1 MIKIKN
7 VSCEIRTKNSL
18 EKYGFSH
25 DFDDNL
31 NVILGD
37 NSSGKS
43 TILSCIYYC
52 LGMEQLL
59 GGNKSDILDKC
70 LWKQFDILENTYYV
84 SESYAFLT
92 IQNSLGNIAKIRRR
106 ISRTPGQKNN
116 TLLVDTG
123 ERKSTLFIHS
133 TGDHES
139 HDGFYNWLK
148 QFMDINLPYL
158 EDDEGNTVKSIYLQN
173 VMSTCLIE
181 QTRGWSDF
189 LAQSPFFGIRDV
201 KTKVV
206 EHSLGLESLTSD
218 IQKSLLEAQQ
228 SELKLSWKNEYNQ
241 CSKRL
246 FEHNILIDG
255 LTDKHKPILSKNIAA
270 KLFVKIEEGILPFL
284 DYKTHLESE
293 YELARKLA
301 LETNDIKTDEQ
312 SKFLTVVRNLN
323 KQIRTIEHK
332 IISEKYNRDSYKKII
347 NKLDKDLENVSGIKK
362 VGRFNDFQR
371 INSCPVCDSN
381 LDNPEDIC
389 KERIDIDKSLSF
401 MKTEK
406 SLYSTQLKN
415 VDELIEKLEASL
427 GYYQQNLEEQ
437 KEQLRLITDDI
448 NTTSE
453 IKRSQIYKEIHLKQ
467 KVTEFKKIQS
477 EFDAFIRKM
486 MDINTNLLANKKLL
500 DDLKSVEHRDEVKIR
515 EFESRFKSLL
525 SIFEYKSNK
534 INYVK
539 IRDNYPA
546 KLFPF
551 IAMFDNETTTYN
563 TQPIRLSSSASD
575 FIRSEWAYYLSL
587 STCSVNHPGFL
598 LFDEPGQHAMKMTSM
613 KKLLNT
619 AAHHGK
625 QTIFAISKNLSNDN
639 GELVDEGVDVRV
651 LGDLFGHI
659 ESQKIKIIDIDE
671 KNESKCIRKLD

>member
-201 KTKVV
+201 
-206 EHSLGLESLTSD
+206 
-218 IQKSLLEAQQ
+218 
-228 SELKLSWKNEYNQ
+228 
-241 CSKRL
+241 
-246 FEHNILIDG
+246 
-255 LTDKHKPILSKNIAA
+255 
-270 KLFVKIEEGILPFL
+270 
-284 DYKTHLESE
+284 
-293 YELARKLA
+293 
-301 LETNDIKTDEQ
+301 
-312 SKFLTVVRNLN
+312 
-323 KQIRTIEHK
+323 
-332 IISEKYNRDSYKKII
+332 
-347 NKLDKDLENVSGIKK
+347 
-362 VGRFNDFQR
+362 
-371 INSCPVCDSN
+371 
-381 LDNPEDIC
+381 
-389 KERIDIDKSLSF
+389 
-401 MKTEK
+401 
-406 SLYSTQLKN
+406 
-415 VDELIEKLEASL
+415 
-427 GYYQQNLEEQ
+427 
-437 KEQLRLITDDI
+437 
-448 NTTSE
+448 
-453 IKRSQIYKEIHLKQ
+453 
-467 KVTEFKKIQS
+467 
-477 EFDAFIRKM
+477 
-486 MDINTNLLANKKLL
+486 
-500 DDLKSVEHRDEVKIR
+500 
-515 EFESRFKSLL
+515 
-525 SIFEYKSNK
+525 
-534 INYVK
+534 
-539 IRDNYPA
+539 
-546 KLFPF
+546 
-551 IAMFDNETTTYN
+551 
-563 TQPIRLSSSASD
+563 
-575 FIRSEWAYYLSL
+575 
-587 STCSVNHPGFL
+587 
-598 LFDEPGQHAMKMTSM
+598 
-613 KKLLNT
+613 
-619 AAHHGK
+619 
-625 QTIFAISKNLSNDN
+625 
-639 GELVDEGVDVRV
+639 
-651 LGDLFGHI
+651 
-659 ESQKIKIIDIDE
+659 
-671 KNESKCIRKLD
+671 